1 LDDSGTV
8 SMRTTLARLRN
19 GLRRVAAG
27 LPPAEEAV
35 WPGVRND
42 LFVAHEAVYS
52 FATGFAH
59 GARTLDAA
67 CGTGYGSHI
76 LAANGARSV
85 LGIDREPRRVRFAQR
100 RYRLPN
106 LEFRVADCTSLE
118 LAIQSLDFVVSSN
131 TLEHLQEPESF
142 LRAVAGAL
150 APNGRF
156 LIVVPPVLSAADLGD
171 HRDNPF
177 HLSPLSVQ
185 AWAELFEAEGWKYE
199 FFAQYCSDKL
209 DFASPHP
216 SAVRPSA
223 FSFVAGPLALAY
235 SRAPISAAYLLRR
248 G

>member
-1 LDDSGTV
+1 
-8 SMRTTLARLRN
+8 MRTTLARIRN
-19 GLRRVAAG
+19 GLRRIAAG

-42 LFVAHEAVYS
+42 LFIAHEAVYS
-52 FATGFAH
+52 FATRFAQ

-76 LAANGARSV
+76 LAASGARSV
-85 LGIDREPRRVRFAQR
+85 IGIDREPRRVRFAQR

-106 LEFRVADCTSLE
+106 LEFRVADCSRLE
-118 LAIQSLDFVVSSN
+118 LASRSLDFVLSSN
-131 TLEHLQEPESF
+131 TLEHLQQPELF
-142 LRAVAGAL
+142 LRAVARAL
-150 APNGRF
+150 TPDGRF

-185 AWAELFEAEGWKYE
+185 AWAKLFEAEGWRYD
-199 FFAQYCSDKL
+199 FFAQYSSEEL

-216 SAVRPSA
+216 SAVKPSA
-223 FSFVAGPLALAY
+223 FSFVPGPIALAY
-235 SRAPISAAYLLRR
+235 SRAPISAAYLLRPVA
-248 G
+248 